1 MRIVRCISYITP
13 NFLNLCTRTCTA
25 ELPIRSWQLKDLSSQ
40 KRATLRQESDR
51 TNEVEYVFFS
61 FLCLFDLPLR
71 KTNVLVK
78 WP

>member
-1 MRIVRCISYITP
+1 MRIDRCISYITP
-13 NFLNLCTRTCTA
+13 TFLNLCTRTCTA
-25 ELPIRSWQLKDLSSQ
+25 ELPIRSWQLKDLSRK
-40 KRATLRQESDR
+40 KRAKLRQESDR
-51 TNEVEYVFFS
+51 TNEVECVSFS

>member
-1 MRIVRCISYITP
+1 MYKDMYS
-13 NFLNLCTRTCTA
+13 RTTNQILA
-25 ELPIRSWQLKDLSSQ
+25 VKRFIQP

-78 WP
+78 WA

>member
-1 MRIVRCISYITP
+1 MYKDMYS
-13 NFLNLCTRTCTA
+13 RTTNQILA
-25 ELPIRSWQLKDLSSQ
+25 VKRFIQE
-40 KRATLRQESDR
+40 KRAKLRQESDR
-51 TNEVEYVFFS
+51 TNEVECVSFS